1 MYTFCDRAFNL
12 LSSFCMSLEITIKKR
27 VTYIYASEL
36 YLSSKLWAANTA
48 TPIALRR
55 FQRKKKIRRETS
67 SLQWRGASKEA
78 TNIKR

>member
-55 FQRKKKIRRETS
+55 LETS
-67 SLQWRGASKEA
+67 CLQWRGASKEA